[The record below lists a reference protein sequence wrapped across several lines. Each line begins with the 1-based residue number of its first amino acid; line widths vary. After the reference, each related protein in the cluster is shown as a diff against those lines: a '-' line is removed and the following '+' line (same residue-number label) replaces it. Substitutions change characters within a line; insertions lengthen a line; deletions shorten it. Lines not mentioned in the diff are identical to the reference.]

1 MAERV
6 YVAIDLETT
15 GLDPNR
21 DTIIE
26 IGAVC
31 FQAERVLDRFVS
43 FVNPQRKI
51 PLRIQQITGIRNS
64 DVANAPTLAQI
75 APELLAFV
83 NSNVAAVVAHNA
95 GFDLGFLRAAG
106 IHFHRPALDTFELAT
121 ILLPN
126 LASYNLGE
134 LCRVLAVP
142 LTDAHRAL
150 GDAEAT
156 AQLFM
161 ILETLVGAL
170 PAATVQLIVNSGQH
184 VEWAPL
190 MLFEAAAR
198 RGERELARAD
208 TWQTRLSGENRQG
221 VQRPRDA
228 TNEQPPAGLL
238 TNSSA
243 AWRSVP
249 DPVVAEMFAADGPLA
264 AQMGAMYEMR
274 AGQVQ
279 MAQHVLH
286 ALNTGDY
293 LLVEAGTGTGKSL
306 AYLLPAALWSVA
318 NGRRAV
324 IATNTIA
331 LQDQLIQKDIPQLQ
345 AVLTTAGYAQPN
357 VALLK
362 GRTNYLCPRRLDV
375 WRNNHRLSAAEL
387 SLLAKVL
394 VWLPQT
400 TTGDVGELFLPTAAD
415 RAIWARLCSDAATC
429 TEERCGKQDFFWR
442 ARRQAES
449 AHLLIVNHALLL
461 ADLAAGRRILPP
473 YNHLIVD
480 EAHRLEEAATEQL
493 TYRVDWQNTQAL
505 LRRLT
510 VDYDL
515 LPAVLHA
522 AAGRQQPGVPG
533 LIQELS
539 GKASRAGKL
548 VRDFAEKLLHFAQGQ
563 TEMRKEAGYPQR
575 LGLDSRV
582 RVQPLWSELEIEW
595 DSTGRLLRNALT
607 HATTLARLLE
617 EAQWWQ
623 AEPFATLLAEVQG
636 AREQL
641 AELVDQIN
649 TIVQQPSGTQAGLVT
664 WLELNDAG
672 NAVALAS
679 APLDVNEILEKELLQ
694 EQRSAI
700 FTGATLRTGSGFSF
714 IRDRL
719 GLWDVPAVTVESPFD
734 YKSSTLL
741 YLPDPLPAPTHP
753 HYQQAVEQAIIEAAQ
768 ATGGRTLAL
777 FTSYAQLRA
786 TADAIR
792 APLDRLGITVLQHG
806 TSSRNRLLREYREAE
821 KAVLLGTR
829 SFWEGIDLPGDELS
843 CLLIVRLPFAV
854 PSDPLVAARAADL
867 EDPFTDYTLPDAIL
881 RFRQGFG
888 RLIRRATDRG
898 VIVVL
903 DNRLWQKEYGRAFLD
918 SLPTCTVRRAPLSN
932 LGEEIE
938 QWLGR

>member
-64 DVANAPTLAQI
+64 DVANAPTLTQV

-83 NSNVAAVVAHNA
+83 HSNVAAVVAHNA

-150 GDAEAT
+150 DDAEAT

-221 VQRPRDA
+221 VQRPHDA

-249 DPVVAEMFAADGPLA
+249 DPVVEGMFAADGPLA

-286 ALNTGDY
+286 ALNTGAY

-306 AYLLPAALWSVA
+306 AYLLPTALWSVA

-345 AVLTTAGYAQPN
+345 AVLTTAGYAQPS

-362 GRTNYLCPRRLDV
+362 GRTNYLCGRRLDV

-442 ARRQAES
+442 ARQQAES

-510 VDYDL
+510 VDHDL

-522 AAGRQQPGVPG
+522 AAGRQQPGVPA

-563 TEMRKEAGYPQR
+563 TEIRKEAGYPQR

-595 DSTGRLLRNALT
+595 DSAGRLLRNALT
-607 HATTLARLLE
+607 HATTLVRLLE
-617 EAQWWQ
+617 EAHWWQ
-623 AEPFATLLAEVQG
+623 AEPFATLLAELQG

-741 YLPDPLPAPTHP
+741 YLPDPLPAPNHP

-768 ATGGRTLAL
+768 ATGGHTLAL

-898 VIVVL
+898 VVVVL

-938 QWLGR
+938 QWLEK

>member
-1 MAERV
+1 MAERI
-6 YVAIDLETT
+6 YVAVDLETT

-31 FQAERVLDRFVS
+31 FQADHILDRFVS

-64 DVANAPTLAQI
+64 DVAGAPTLAQV

-83 NSNVAAVVAHNA
+83 HSNVAAVVAHNA
-95 GFDLGFLRAAG
+95 SFDLGFLRAAG

-150 GDAEAT
+150 DDAEAT

-161 ILETLVGAL
+161 VLESLVGAL
-170 PAATVQLIVNSGQH
+170 PPATVQMIINSGQQ
-184 VEWAPL
+184 VEWAPR

-198 RGERELARAD
+198 RGGYESPRLPARTPRA
-208 TWQTRLSGENRQG
+208 SGENRQG
-221 VQRPRDA
+221 VQRPQGA
-228 TNEQPPAGLL
+228 GGEQAPAGLL

-243 AWRSVP
+243 TWRSVP
-249 DPVVAEMFAADGPLA
+249 APLVEQMFAADGPLA
-264 AQMGAMYEMR
+264 AQMGDQYEVR

-324 IATNTIA
+324 VATNTIA

-345 AVLTTAGYAQPN
+345 AVLTTAGYAQPS

-362 GRTNYLCPRRLDV
+362 GRANYLCPRRLEI
-375 WRNNHRLSAAEL
+375 WRNNRHLSAAEL

-415 RAIWARLCSDAATC
+415 RASWARICSDGATC
-429 TEERCGKQDFFWR
+429 TEERCGEQDFFWR
-442 ARRQAES
+442 ARRQAEN

-461 ADLAAGRRILPP
+461 ADLAAGGRILPP
-473 YNHLIVD
+473 YSHLIVD
-480 EAHRLEEAATEQL
+480 EAHRLEEAATDQL

-510 VDYDL
+510 ADHDL

-522 AAGRQQPGVPG
+522 AAGRQQPGVPAQ
-533 LIQELS
+533 IQELANR
-539 GKASRAGKL
+539 ASRAAKI
-548 VRDFAEKLLHFAQGQ
+548 VRDFAEKLLHFVQGQ

-575 LGLDSRV
+575 MGLDSRV

-595 DSTGRLLRNALT
+595 DSANRLLRNTLTQATALV
-607 HATTLARLLE
+607 RLLE

-623 AEPFATLLAEVQG
+623 AEPFATLLAELQG

-641 AELVDQIN
+641 AELADQIN
-649 TIVQQPSGTQAGLVT
+649 TIVQQPSSAPSGLVT
-664 WLELNDAG
+664 WLELNDTG

-741 YLPDPLPAPTHP
+741 YLPDPLPAPNHP

-806 TSSRNRLLREYREAE
+806 TSSRNRLLREYRAAE

-898 VIVVL
+898 VVVVL

-918 SLPTCTVRRAPLSN
+918 SLPTCTVRHAPLSN